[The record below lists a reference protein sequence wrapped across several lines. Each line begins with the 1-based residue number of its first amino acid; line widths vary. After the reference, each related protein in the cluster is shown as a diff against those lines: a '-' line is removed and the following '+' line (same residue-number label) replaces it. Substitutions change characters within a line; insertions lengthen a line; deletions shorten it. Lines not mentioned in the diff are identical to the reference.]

1 MVRGDASE
9 ASRISVS
16 PTKLVGPMQK
26 RPLLTA
32 FVTMA
37 AALFVSGAARAES
50 DTVEVRGAVESGAA
64 LPSTS
69 DKPLLV
75 SLELMMPLL
84 RRETGARILFGVAPR
99 AVTQDRFSS
108 NLPHIVALG
117 GAGTVRF
124 EF

>member
-69 DKPLLV
+69 DKP
-75 SLELMMPLL
+75 
-84 RRETGARILFGVAPR
+84 APR
-99 AVTQDRFSS
+99 GPRADDAAPPPGPARASCS
-108 NLPHIVALG
+108 ASRR
-117 GAGTVRF
+117 AR
-124 EF
+124 